1 MTRRRV
7 VALAPLLLMIALPG
21 AARSQEPAP
30 PTPGPA
36 HDALHQLQG
45 GWEVQVGDDVG
56 GTATGHP
63 RLDGRFLEV
72 ELTLNEGPI
81 RHALYTFGFDRRHD
95 EYTVVAMDDTGTY
108 FVTAKGAREGDR
120 VVMYGQDDEPV
131 MTAMGFEKEFVI
143 VLRWYSDNR
152 IGIETLFI
160 DTRTPARTE
169 MPFIEF
175 VLERGEELPD

>member
-1 MTRRRV
+1 
-7 VALAPLLLMIALPG
+7 
-21 AARSQEPAP
+21 
-30 PTPGPA
+30 
-36 HDALHQLQG
+36 
-45 GWEVQVGDDVG
+45 
-56 GTATGHP
+56 
-63 RLDGRFLEV
+63 
-72 ELTLNEGPI
+72 
-81 RHALYTFGFDRRHD
+81 
-95 EYTVVAMDDTGTY
+95 
-108 FVTAKGAREGDR
+108 
-120 VVMYGQDDEPV
+120 MYGQDDEPV